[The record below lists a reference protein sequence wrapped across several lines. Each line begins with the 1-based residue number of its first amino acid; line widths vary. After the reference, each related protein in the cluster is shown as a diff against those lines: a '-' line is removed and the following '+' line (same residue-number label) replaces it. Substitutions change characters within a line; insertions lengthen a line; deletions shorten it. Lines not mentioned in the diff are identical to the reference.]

1 MVKVKSYED
10 NSTDTEGKTTIYLL
24 YVSVTQLPCEQIQS
38 QCFDLPDK
46 LKETLLARYSSVF
59 TPDAETASEQVNTE
73 RIFRN

>member
-10 NSTDTEGKTTIYLL
+10 NSTETEGKTTIYLL
-24 YVSVTQLPCEQIQS
+24 YVSVPQLPCEQIQS

-46 LKETLLARYSSVF
+46 LKETLLARYSSVY
-59 TPDAETASEQVNTE
+59 TQDAETASEQVNTE